1 MFIKRLDKIRNACY
15 YIYIRKEET
24 LMKQKKKN
32 QKLKEFAINTASGII
47 SGVVSGLITWLLT
60 R

>member
-1 MFIKRLDKIRNACY
+1 
-15 YIYIRKEET
+15 
-24 LMKQKKKN
+24 MKQKKKN

-60 R
+60 RYGKPLGAPYHKYNI